1 VYDSSKVA
9 LSGKE
14 SITVWEVLNIVV
26 GVVTAII
33 VQRTIDPRLRGAVL
47 VLSSIVFG
55 ALVSFISGELFISW
69 TYLPFDIAQVLLV
82 AGATT
87 VLYNQWQRRRPA

>member
-1 VYDSSKVA
+1 MY
-9 LSGKE
+9 
-14 SITVWEVLNIVV
+14 EVLNVVV
-26 GVVTAII
+26 GVVIAMI
-33 VQRTIDPRLRGAVL
+33 VQRAIDPRLRGTVL

-55 ALVSFISGELFISW
+55 ALVNFMSGEVFTSW

-87 VLYNQWQRRRPA
+87 VLYNQWQSRQGGLHKASKKT